1 MRICGG
7 LFLFLIILITAYT
20 SKADDHWGNIPPLPE
35 ITINHFPEMG
45 LIQIEFISDSTLDV
59 PVWYILEIK
68 QVDENGKADPN
79 ANWVRPFNPLQTSNF
94 NELVSLE
101 LNYRN
106 PAGGLYPWFRA
117 EMVRVLVMWG
127 A

>member
-1 MRICGG
+1 MCFPRG

-20 SKADDHWGNIPPLPE
+20 SKAEDHWGTTPPVPE
-35 ITINHFPEMG
+35 LTINHYPAMG
-45 LIQIEFISDSTLDV
+45 VIQIEFISDSTLDV

-68 QVDENGKADPN
+68 QTDENGKADPN
-79 ANWVRPFNPLQTSNF
+79 AKWYRPFNPLQTSNF

-101 LNYRN
+101 LNYRD

-117 EMVRVLVMWG
+117 EMVRILVMWG

>member
-1 MRICGG
+1 MCFPRG

-20 SKADDHWGNIPPLPE
+20 SKADDHWGEIPPVPE
-35 ITINHFPEMG
+35 ITINHYPAMG
-45 LIQIEFISDSTLDV
+45 MIQIEFISDSTLDV

-68 QVDENGKADPN
+68 QTDENGNPDPN
-79 ANWVRPFNPLQTSNF
+79 ANWFRPFNPLQTSNF

-101 LNYRN
+101 LNYRD
-106 PAGGLYPWFRA
+106 PAGGIYPWFRA
-117 EMVRVLVMWG
+117 EMVRILVMWG

>member
-101 LNYRN
+101 LRYRDA
-106 PAGGLYPWFRA
+106 AGQIYPWFRA
-117 EMVRVLVMWG
+117 EMVRILVMWG

>member
-1 MRICGG
+1 MCFPRG
-7 LFLFLIILITAYT
+7 LFLFLIILITACI
-20 SKADDHWGNIPPLPE
+20 SKAEDHWGEIPPVPE
-35 ITINHFPEMG
+35 ITINHYPAMG
-45 LIQIEFISDSTLDV
+45 VIQIEFISDSTLDV

-68 QVDENGKADPN
+68 QTDENGKADPN
-79 ANWVRPFNPLQTSNF
+79 ANWYRPFNPLQTSNF

-101 LNYRN
+101 LNYRD

-117 EMVRVLVMWG
+117 EMVRILVMWG

>member
-1 MRICGG
+1 MIKKV
-7 LFLFLIILITAYT
+7 ILIAISCLLLGDTR
-20 SKADDHWGNIPPLPE
+20 ADDHWGNIPPVPE
-35 ITINHFPEMG
+35 ITISHFPDMG
-45 LIQIEFISDSTLDV
+45 LIQFQFTSDSTLDV

-68 QVDENGKADPN
+68 QVGEDGRVDPN
-79 ANWVRPFNPLQTSNF
+79 ADWFRPFNPLQTSNF

-101 LNYRN
+101 LQYRD

-117 EMVRVLVMWG
+117 EMIRILVMWG

>member
-1 MRICGG
+1 MIKKA
-7 LFLFLIILITAYT
+7 ILIATLCLLCGEIR
-20 SKADDHWGNIPPLPE
+20 ADDHWGEIPPVPE
-35 ITINHFPEMG
+35 ITINHYPAMG
-45 LIQIEFISDSTLDV
+45 VIQIEFISDSTLDV

-68 QVDENGKADPN
+68 QTDENGKADPN
-79 ANWVRPFNPLQTSNF
+79 ADWFRPFNPLQTSNF

-101 LNYRN
+101 LNYRD

-117 EMVRVLVMWG
+117 EMVRILVMWG

>member
-1 MRICGG
+1 MD
-7 LFLFLIILITAYT
+7 FKKSILIPILLFSSLFAE
-20 SKADDHWGNIPPLPE
+20 ADHHWGNIPPLPE
-35 ITINHFPEMG
+35 ITINHYPAMG
-45 LIQIEFISDSTLDV
+45 MIQIEFISDSTLDV

-68 QVDENGKADPN
+68 QTDENGNADPN
-79 ANWVRPFNPLQTSNF
+79 ANWYRPFNPLQTSNF

-117 EMVRVLVMWG
+117 EMVRILVMWG

>member
-1 MRICGG
+1 MIKKS
-7 LFLFLIILITAYT
+7 ILIPILLFCSLLA
-20 SKADDHWGNIPPLPE
+20 KADDHWGEIPPVPE

-45 LIQIEFISDSTLDV
+45 LIQFQFISDSTLDV

-79 ANWVRPFNPLQTSNF
+79 ANWFRPFNPLQTSNF
-94 NELVSLE
+94 NELVNLE
-101 LNYRN
+101 LNYRD
-106 PAGGLYPWFRA
+106 PAGQIYPWFRA
-117 EMVRVLVMWG
+117 EMIRILVMWG